1 LCEENQNSQDFHIR
15 QCMMQVLVGP
25 ISNNPRAYNYF
36 NFEIEINAKIVVR
49 CTDFKIGRQ
58 NRYLERDRASC
69 IKT

>member
-1 LCEENQNSQDFHIR
+1 
-15 QCMMQVLVGP
+15 MMQVLVGP

-36 NFEIEINAKIVVR
+36 NLEIEINAKIVVR